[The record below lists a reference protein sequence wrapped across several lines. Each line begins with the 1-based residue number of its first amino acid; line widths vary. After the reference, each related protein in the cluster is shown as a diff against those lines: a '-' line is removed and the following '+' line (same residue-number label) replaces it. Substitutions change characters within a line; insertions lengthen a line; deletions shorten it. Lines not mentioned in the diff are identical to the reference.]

1 MAGRGRRAACVSPV
15 GIFFGRL
22 ANFINSELI
31 GKKTD
36 IFWSV
41 IFPKID
47 DVSRHPSQL
56 YEAFLEGVVLFL
68 IMNFILFGK
77 NYKIGTCS
85 YMFLIIYGCLRI
97 FSEFFREPDIQIGYL
112 FDFISM
118 GTMLSVLMILV
129 GTTIF
134 FIRNDKK

>member
-1 MAGRGRRAACVSPV
+1 
-15 GIFFGRL
+15 
-22 ANFINSELI
+22 
-31 GKKTD
+31 
-36 IFWSV
+36 
-41 IFPKID
+41 
-47 DVSRHPSQL
+47 
-56 YEAFLEGVVLFL
+56 
-68 IMNFILFGK
+68 
-77 NYKIGTCS
+77 
-85 YMFLIIYGCLRI
+85 MFLIIYGCLRI